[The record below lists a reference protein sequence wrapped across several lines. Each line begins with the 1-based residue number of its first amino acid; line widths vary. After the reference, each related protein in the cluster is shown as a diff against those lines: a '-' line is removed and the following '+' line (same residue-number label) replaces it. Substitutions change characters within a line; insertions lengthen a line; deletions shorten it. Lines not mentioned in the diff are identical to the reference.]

1 MFAQN
6 ENTSKKT
13 LKQIM
18 ESLHLDT
25 MFASYNVHF
34 ATYNM
39 DKKQT
44 IQLVTNGH
52 ALRTILKRSQ
62 NMMNGAYPFL
72 GQQLLA
78 LVLLNP
84 RIKS

>member
-6 ENTSKKT
+6 ENISKKT

-52 ALRTILKRSQ
+52 A
-62 NMMNGAYPFL
+62 
-72 GQQLLA
+72 
-78 LVLLNP
+78 
-84 RIKS
+84 